1 MKKFNLKS
9 FMCIVLALA
18 VLCGLPVF
26 SGVFADTTPTF
37 TDVKPGDA
45 HYEAITAVVKAGII
59 NGYDNSTF
67 GPNDPITQQ
76 QLIVAVKRACG
87 NTESGLNDRTDAW
100 ANKVVDR
107 GTMAFRMWYW
117 LESSVAPRNVQLTLG
132 NNASRNAAAWRA
144 AWQAS
149 GDMHVPGFV
158 RVLDDYA
165 DVEAINAWSMEYA
178 AAFADANPSTSG
190 DDEAFAKQLRKAIVI
205 TYKYDLTK
213 WLVGADMKF
222 DPYATI
228 TRGELCQCLYNAGIV
243 GLAPVGTAPYSVPV
257 TGVTPVAPVTP
268 TEPEP
273 EEPVAPVTVA
283 GFTDVMTDDYFAG
296 AVSWAVDNGVTS
308 GTSKTTFSPYASVTR
323 AQAVTF
329 MWRAAGCPEPAG
341 KTSPFTDVADAGA
354 YYYKPILWAAEKGI
368 TSGVSKT
375 LFGVNSPVA
384 YDQMFAFLAR
394 FAGANTGGS
403 GDWSANAINWAN
415 SAGLTDGLSFTA
427 KAACPRADVVYALW
441 KQLG

>member
-9 FMCIVLALA
+9 FMCAVLALA

-45 HYEAITAVVKAGII
+45 HYEAITAAVKAGII
-59 NGYDNSTF
+59 NGYGDGTF

-76 QLIVAVKRACG
+76 QLIVAIDRACG
-87 NTESGLNDRTDAW
+87 NTERSVNDRTDAW

-117 LESSVAPRNVQLTLG
+117 FKSWVAPRNVQLTLG
-132 NNASRNAAAWRA
+132 NNASRNADAR
-144 AWQAS
+144 QAS
-149 GDMHVPGFV
+149 GNVHDFV
-158 RVLDDYA
+158 RYITDFS
-165 DVEAINAWSMEYA
+165 DVETINTWSMEYA
-178 AAFADANPSTSG
+178 VAFAEANPSTSG
-190 DDEAFAKQLRKAIVI
+190 DDKAFAKQLRTAIGV
-205 TYKYDLTK
+205 TYQYDLTK

-283 GFTDVMTDDYFAG
+283 GFTDVMSDNYFAG

-341 KTSPFTDVADAGA
+341 KTSPFTDVTDADA

-394 FAGANTGGS
+394 FAGADTGS
-403 GDWSANAINWAN
+403 GDWSANAISWAN

-427 KAACPRADVVYALW
+427 KAACPRCDVVYALW

>member
-1 MKKFNLKS
+1 MRKCKRLFA
-9 FMCIVLALA
+9 ALIA
-18 VLCGLPVF
+18 ATLLLGAAPAYA
-26 SGVFADTTPTF
+26 ADTAPTF

-45 HYEAITAVVKAGII
+45 HYEAITAAVKAGII
-59 NGYDNSTF
+59 NGYDDNTF
-67 GPNDPITQQ
+67 GPDDPITQQ

-87 NTESGLNDRTDAW
+87 NTESSLSDRTDAW

-107 GTMAFRMWYW
+107 GTVAFRMWYW
-117 LESSVAPRNVQLTLG
+117 LESSIAPKNIKNALG
-132 NNASRNAAAWRA
+132 NNGFRNAAAWRT
-144 AWQAS
+144 S
-149 GDMHVPGFV
+149 GNVRDFV
-158 RVLDDYA
+158 RYVTDYA

-178 AAFADANPSTSG
+178 AAFAEANPSTSG
-190 DDEAFAKQLRKAIVI
+190 DDEAFAKNLRKAIVV
-205 TYKYDLTK
+205 TYQYDLTK

-268 TEPEP
+268 TEPE
-273 EEPVAPVTVA
+273 EPVAPVTVA
-283 GFTDVMTDDYFAG
+283 GFTDVMSDDYFAG

-341 KTSPFTDVADAGA
+341 KTSPFTDVTDASA

-394 FAGANTGGS
+394 FAGVNTGGS
-403 GDWSANAINWAN
+403 GDWSSNAINWAN
-415 SAGLTDGLSFTA
+415 SAGLTDGLSFNA
-427 KAACPRADVVYALW
+427 KAACPRCDVVYALW
-441 KQLG
+441 RQLG

>member
-9 FMCIVLALA
+9 FMCAVLALA

-45 HYEAITAVVKAGII
+45 HYEAITAAVNAGAI
-59 NGYDNSTF
+59 NGYGDGTF
-67 GPNDPITQQ
+67 GPNDPITHNQFSN
-76 QLIVAVKRACG
+76 VMNRVRG
-87 NTESGLNDRTDAW
+87 VTEAQITFGADAIE
-100 ANKVVDR
+100 NKPVDR
-107 GTMAFRMWYW
+107 GAAAYWMWYYLQSGRTPDNIKRVLSNTSLTN
-117 LESSVAPRNVQLTLG
+117 LEARLAGDTHAQVRTVDDFADGKTIYTWVSDYCDAY
-132 NNASRNAAAWRA
+132 RA
-144 AWQAS
+144 AGTSAPAS
-149 GDMHVPGFV
+149 EKALRRGIF
-158 RVLDDYA
+158 
-165 DVEAINAWSMEYA
+165 NAY
-178 AAFADANPSTSG
+178 N
-190 DDEAFAKQLRKAIVI
+190 Q
-205 TYKYDLTK
+205 DLTK

-268 TEPEP
+268 AEPEP

-283 GFTDVMTDDYFAG
+283 GFTDVMTNDYFAG

-341 KTSPFTDVADAGA
+341 KTSPFTDVTDAGA

-394 FAGANTGGS
+394 FAGADTGGS
-403 GDWSANAINWAN
+403 GDWSANAISWAN

-427 KAACPRADVVYALW
+427 KAACPRCDVVYALW

>member
-1 MKKFNLKS
+1 MRKCKRLFA
-9 FMCIVLALA
+9 ALIAATLLLGA
-18 VLCGLPVF
+18 VPAYA
-26 SGVFADTTPTF
+26 ADTTPTF

-45 HYEAITAVVKAGII
+45 HYEAITAAVKAGII
-59 NGYDNSTF
+59 NGYDDNTF
-67 GPNDPITQQ
+67 GPNDPMTHR
-76 QLIVAVKRACG
+76 QLKAIVNRVRG
-87 NTESGLNDRTDAW
+87 VTDIEFSTGCETW
-100 ANKVVDR
+100 ENKIVDR
-107 GTMAFRMWYW
+107 GAAAYAMWNY
-117 LESSVAPRNVQLTLG
+117 LRDSASLTPDNISRVLG
-132 NNASRNAAAWRA
+132 NTSLTNLEAKLA
-144 AWQAS
+144 
-149 GDMHVPGFV
+149 GDT
-158 RVLDDYA
+158 YA
-165 DVEAINAWSMEYA
+165 KVSTVNDFADTATINAWVKEYRSEYA
-178 AAFADANPSTSG
+178 TTSVNASKP
-190 DDEAFAKQLRKAIVI
+190 EQTFQKAICNA
-205 TYKYDLTK
+205 YNWDLTK

-243 GLAPVGTAPYSVPV
+243 GLAPVGTAPYSIPV

-268 TEPEP
+268 TEP

-283 GFTDVMTDDYFAG
+283 GFTDVMSDDYFAD

-329 MWRAAGCPEPAG
+329 MWRAAGYPEPAG
-341 KTSPFTDVADAGA
+341 KTSPFTDVTDTSA

-394 FAGANTGGS
+394 FAGVNTGGS
-403 GDWSANAINWAN
+403 GDWSANAISWAN
-415 SAGLTDGLSFTA
+415 SAGLTDGLTFNA
-427 KAACPRADVVYALW
+427 KAACPRCDVVYALW

>member
-9 FMCIVLALA
+9 FMCAVLALA

-26 SGVFADTTPTF
+26 SGVFADSSF
-37 TDVKPGDA
+37 TDVHPGDA
-45 HYEAITAVVKAGII
+45 HYEAIMAMVKAGAI
-59 NGYDNSTF
+59 NGYGDGTF
-67 GPNDPITQQ
+67 GPNDPMTHR
-76 QLIVAVKRACG
+76 QLKAIVNRVRG
-87 NTESGLNDRTDAW
+87 VTDIEFSTGCETW
-100 ANKVVDR
+100 ENKIVDR
-107 GTMAFRMWYW
+107 G
-117 LESSVAPRNVQLTLG
+117 
-132 NNASRNAAAWRA
+132 AAAYAMWNYLRDS
-144 AWQAS
+144 AS
-149 GDMHVPGFV
+149 LTPDNIS
-158 RVLDDYA
+158 RVLSNTLITNAKAELAGNAHAYVTSDEFA
-165 DVEAINAWSMEYA
+165 DIATINIWVKEYRNEYA
-178 AAFADANPSTSG
+178 TTSVNG
-190 DDEAFAKQLRKAIVI
+190 PTPEKTFLKAICNV
-205 TYKYDLTK
+205 YNWDLTK

-268 TEPEP
+268 AEPEP

-283 GFTDVMTDDYFAG
+283 GFTDVMADDYFAG

-329 MWRAAGCPEPAG
+329 MWRAAGCPEPVS
-341 KTSPFTDVADAGA
+341 KTSPFTDVTDASA

-394 FAGANTGGS
+394 FAGADTGS
-403 GDWSANAINWAN
+403 GDWSANAISWAN

>member
-9 FMCIVLALA
+9 FMCAVLALA

-45 HYEAITAVVKAGII
+45 HYEAIMAMVKAGAI
-59 NGYDNSTF
+59 NGYGDGTF
-67 GPNDPITQQ
+67 GPNDPITHNQFSNVVSRS
-76 QLIVAVKRACG
+76 IAW
-87 NTESGLNDRTDAW
+87 TEHQITFGADAIE
-100 ANKVVDR
+100 NKTVDR
-107 GTMAFRMWYW
+107 G
-117 LESSVAPRNVQLTLG
+117 
-132 NNASRNAAAWRA
+132 AAALWMYYYLHSDKTPDNISRVLSNTSLTNSEAKLAGDTRARVNTVDEFADGKTIYTWVSDYCDAYRA
-144 AWQAS
+144 AGTSA
-149 GDMHVPGFV
+149 PGSEK
-158 RVLDDYA
+158 A
-165 DVEAINAWSMEYA
+165 
-178 AAFADANPSTSG
+178 
-190 DDEAFAKQLRKAIVI
+190 LRNLIRMA
-205 TYKYDLTK
+205 YNYDLTK

-394 FAGANTGGS
+394 FAGADTGGS
-403 GDWSANAINWAN
+403 GDWSANAISWAN

-427 KAACPRADVVYALW
+427 KAACPRCDVVYALW

>member
-9 FMCIVLALA
+9 FMCAVLALA

-67 GPNDPITQQ
+67 GPNDPMTFS
-76 QLIVAVKRACG
+76 QLLRVVNRARG
-87 NTESGLNDRTDAW
+87 NADFPYHFSSEAW
-100 ANKVVDR
+100 ENKIVDR
-107 GTMAFRMWYW
+107 GAAAYWMWNY
-117 LESSVAPRNVQLTLG
+117 LRDGVAPDNICRVLG
-132 NNASRNAAAWRA
+132 NTALTNLEAKLAGNTHA
-144 AWQAS
+144 QAS
-149 GDMHVPGFV
+149 TVNDF
-158 RVLDDYA
+158 A
-165 DVEAINAWSMEYA
+165 DTATINAWVKEYREE
-178 AAFADANPSTSG
+178 
-190 DDEAFAKQLRKAIVI
+190 EAVGNNGYTPEKTFRKAICNA
-205 TYKYDLTK
+205 YNWDLTK

-268 TEPEP
+268 AEPEP

-283 GFTDVMTDDYFAG
+283 GFTDVMADDYFAG

-341 KTSPFTDVADAGA
+341 KTSPFTDVTDASA

-394 FAGANTGGS
+394 FAGTDTGGS
-403 GDWSANAINWAN
+403 GDWSANAISWAN
-415 SAGLTDGLSFTA
+415 SAGLTDGLSFNA
-427 KAACPRADVVYALW
+427 KAACPRCDVVYALW

>member
-1 MKKFNLKS
+1 MKKLNLKS
-9 FMCIVLALA
+9 FMCAVLVLA

-45 HYEAITAVVKAGII
+45 HYEAIMAMVNAGAI
-59 NGYDNSTF
+59 NGYGDGTF
-67 GPNDPITQQ
+67 GPNDPMTHY
-76 QLIVAVKRACG
+76 QLASAVGRTRNYTYTPSFSSEDWG
-87 NTESGLNDRTDAW
+87 NR
-100 ANKVVDR
+100 VVDR
-107 GTMAFRMWYW
+107 GT
-117 LESSVAPRNVQLTLG
+117 
-132 NNASRNAAAWRA
+132 ASYYLYAMLA
-144 AWQAS
+144 QP
-149 GDMHVPGFV
+149 DVPDNIQ
-158 RVLDDYA
+158 RVLSNTSLTNSEAKLAGDTRARANTVDEFA
-165 DVEAINAWSMEYA
+165 DTATINAWVKEYREAEGA
-178 AAFADANPSTSG
+178 ATGSYTPEKTF
-190 DDEAFAKQLRKAIVI
+190 RKTICMA
-205 TYKYDLTK
+205 YNWDLTK

-341 KTSPFTDVADAGA
+341 KTSPFTDVTDASA

-394 FAGANTGGS
+394 FAGADTGGS